1 MREIFSKIV
10 NIVPVEVEVVGH
22 DDGADHADGLQQ
34 LIAPAPGA
42 LGQQHARDDGALDIV
57 QCTVQTLTSHRRQTV
72 QLVPQI
78 DPSGKLYNHG
88 EGPY

>member
-57 QCTVQTLTSHRRQTV
+57 QYSADTYKLQTTDCAASAANRSIGEVVQSR
-72 QLVPQI
+72 
-78 DPSGKLYNHG
+78 
-88 EGPY
+88 